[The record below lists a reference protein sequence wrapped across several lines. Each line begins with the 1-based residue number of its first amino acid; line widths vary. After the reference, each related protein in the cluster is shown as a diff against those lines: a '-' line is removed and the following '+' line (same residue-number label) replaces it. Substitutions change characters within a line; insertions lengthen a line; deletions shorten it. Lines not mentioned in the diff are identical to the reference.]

1 MRFCSL
7 MERTENLILIII
19 IIILILVIII
29 KDIIIEHLLK
39 SSRKGTRSIKKRPHF
54 LRSLGILYKKNTT
67 ITTHLKLTSNYKG
80 MEYKSD

>member
-7 MERTENLILIII
+7 MEQTENLILII

-39 SSRKGTRSIKKRPHF
+39 SSRKGARSIKRD
-54 LRSLGILYKKNTT
+54 LISYDLLESCKKTQQQSQH
-67 ITTHLKLTSNYKG
+67 ISNYKG
-80 MEYKSD
+80 MEYKRD

>member
-7 MERTENLILIII
+7 MEQTENLILIII

-39 SSRKGTRSIKKRPHF
+39 SSRKGARSIKRD
-54 LRSLGILYKKNTT
+54 LISYDLLESCKKNTTT
-67 ITTHLKLTSNYKG
+67 ITTHL
-80 MEYKSD
+80 